1 MKRSILMVAAFAA
14 IASAS
19 VGAAKKVPVQKVGL
33 VSMKGYV
40 GQRYDDCLNR
50 RVKQENLDTLISVY
64 RNQDEES
71 NMWGSEFWGKWVQG
85 AIGMYHFTHDA
96 ELKEIIQQAEDQLME
111 CQLKN
116 GYIGDYDE
124 KHQLKGWDVWGRKYT
139 LLGLIK
145 WYWETGDKNALKSA
159 TRLLDYT
166 MTQVGPGKKSIL
178 DCGEYVGM
186 PPSSILEPTM
196 FMYQITQQERYLDFA
211 KYIAEELN
219 KPDGPQLITNA
230 NVPVALRRP
239 LKPGDAWYGKK
250 NGQKAY
256 EMMSCYVGLLELFR
270 VTGDPDLLKS
280 AEITWQHIVDE
291 EINVCGSGASHE
303 CWYGGRALQT
313 RVSALTMETCVTF
326 TWMQFCERLLEFT
339 GDPKYVD
346 QIERTMYNAL
356 MASMKADGSQI
367 VKYTPLEGYRQ
378 EGEHQCHIPIN
389 CCNANGPRAFAMIP
403 RVMYRLPS
411 RGRVDVNLFIP
422 SQATIEMG
430 GQSIALSQETEYPLN
445 GNVQITVNPQR
456 EASFTIGLRIPAW
469 SQKTAVEV
477 NGQKVE
483 GVRAGEYCLI
493 ERTWKA
499 GDKISLTTDI
509 KARLIEMNDMQAIE
523 RGPVVLARDTRFR
536 DGYIDEA
543 CLIPTHDGNIV
554 DLEPI
559 SAPKDMWMAF
569 RLTMPRGAYNTETF
583 VTNFCDFASAGNT
596 WNQAERY
603 RVWLPK
609 INDPSKVK

>member
-50 RVKQENLDTLISVY
+50 RVKPENLDTLISVY

-85 AIGMYHFTHDA
+85 AIGMYHFTHDT

-196 FMYQITQQERYLDFA
+196 FMYQITKQERYLDFA

-411 RGRVDVNLFIP
+411 KGRVDVNLFIP

-483 GVRAGEYCLI
+483 GVRAGQYCLI

>member
-50 RVKQENLDTLISVY
+50 RVKPENLDTLISVY

-85 AIGMYHFTHDA
+85 AIGMYHFTHDT

-166 MTQVGPGKKSIL
+166 MKQVGPGKKSIL

-196 FMYQITQQERYLDFA
+196 FMYQITKQERYLDFA

-339 GDPKYVD
+339 SDPKYVD

-411 RGRVDVNLFIP
+411 TGRVDVNLFIP

-483 GVRAGEYCLI
+483 GVRAGQYCLI

-499 GDKISLTTDI
+499 GDRISLTTDI

>member
-196 FMYQITQQERYLDFA
+196 FMYQITKQERYLDFA

-411 RGRVDVNLFIP
+411 KGRVDVNLFIP

-483 GVRAGEYCLI
+483 GVRAGQYCLI

-499 GDKISLTTDI
+499 GDRISLTTDI

>member
-50 RVKQENLDTLISVY
+50 RVKPENLDTLISVY

-196 FMYQITQQERYLDFA
+196 FMYQITKQERYLDFA

-411 RGRVDVNLFIP
+411 KGRVDVNLFIP

-483 GVRAGEYCLI
+483 GVRAGQYCLI

>member
-50 RVKQENLDTLISVY
+50 RVKPENLDTLISVY

-196 FMYQITQQERYLDFA
+196 FMYQITKQERYLDFA

-411 RGRVDVNLFIP
+411 KGRVDVNLFIP

-483 GVRAGEYCLI
+483 GVRAGQYCLI

-499 GDKISLTTDI
+499 GDRISLTTDI

>member
-50 RVKQENLDTLISVY
+50 RVKPENLDTLISVY

-196 FMYQITQQERYLDFA
+196 FMYQITKQERYLDFA

-239 LKPGDAWYGKK
+239 LKPGEAWYGKK

-270 VTGDPDLLKS
+270 VTGDPALLKS

-411 RGRVDVNLFIP
+411 KGRVDVNLFIP

-499 GDKISLTTDI
+499 GDRISLTTDI

>member
-1 MKRSILMVAAFAA
+1 MKRSILMVAAFTA

-196 FMYQITQQERYLDFA
+196 FMYQITKQERYLDFA

-411 RGRVDVNLFIP
+411 KGRVDVNLFIP

-483 GVRAGEYCLI
+483 GVRAGQYCLI

-499 GDKISLTTDI
+499 GDRISLTTDI

>member
-50 RVKQENLDTLISVY
+50 RVKPENLDTLISVY

-85 AIGMYHFTHDA
+85 AIGMYHFTHDT

-196 FMYQITQQERYLDFA
+196 FMYQITKQERYLDFA

-239 LKPGDAWYGKK
+239 LKPGEAWYGKK

-303 CWYGGRALQT
+303 CWFGGRALQT

-411 RGRVDVNLFIP
+411 KGRVDVNLFIP

-456 EASFTIGLRIPAW
+456 ETSFTIGLRIPAW

-483 GVRAGEYCLI
+483 GVRAGQYCLI

-499 GDKISLTTDI
+499 GDRISLTTDI

>member
-19 VGAAKKVPVQKVGL
+19 VGAAKKVPIQKVGL

-50 RVKQENLDTLISVY
+50 RVKPENLDTLISVY

-96 ELKEIIQQAEDQLME
+96 ELKEIIQQAEDQLMD

-196 FMYQITQQERYLDFA
+196 FMYQITKQERYLDFA

-411 RGRVDVNLFIP
+411 KGRVDVNLFIP

-483 GVRAGEYCLI
+483 GVRAGQYCLI

-499 GDKISLTTDI
+499 GDRISLTTDI

>member
-50 RVKQENLDTLISVY
+50 RVKPENLDTLISVY

-85 AIGMYHFTHDA
+85 AIGMYHFTHDT

-196 FMYQITQQERYLDFA
+196 FMYQITKQERYLDFA

-239 LKPGDAWYGKK
+239 LKPGEAWYGKK

-411 RGRVDVNLFIP
+411 KGRVDVNLFIP

-483 GVRAGEYCLI
+483 GVRAGQYCLI

-499 GDKISLTTDI
+499 GDRISLTTDI

>member
-196 FMYQITQQERYLDFA
+196 FMYQITKQERYLDFA

-403 RVMYRLPS
+403 RVMYRLTS
-411 RGRVDVNLFIP
+411 TGRVDVNLFIP

-483 GVRAGEYCLI
+483 GVRAGQYCLI

>member
-196 FMYQITQQERYLDFA
+196 FMYQITKQERYLDCA
-211 KYIAEELN
+211 K
-219 KPDGPQLITNA
+219 
-230 NVPVALRRP
+230 
-239 LKPGDAWYGKK
+239 
-250 NGQKAY
+250 
-256 EMMSCYVGLLELFR
+256 
-270 VTGDPDLLKS
+270 
-280 AEITWQHIVDE
+280 
-291 EINVCGSGASHE
+291 
-303 CWYGGRALQT
+303 
-313 RVSALTMETCVTF
+313 
-326 TWMQFCERLLEFT
+326 
-339 GDPKYVD
+339 
-346 QIERTMYNAL
+346 
-356 MASMKADGSQI
+356 
-367 VKYTPLEGYRQ
+367 
-378 EGEHQCHIPIN
+378 
-389 CCNANGPRAFAMIP
+389 
-403 RVMYRLPS
+403 
-411 RGRVDVNLFIP
+411 
-422 SQATIEMG
+422 
-430 GQSIALSQETEYPLN
+430 
-445 GNVQITVNPQR
+445 
-456 EASFTIGLRIPAW
+456 
-469 SQKTAVEV
+469 
-477 NGQKVE
+477 
-483 GVRAGEYCLI
+483 
-493 ERTWKA
+493 
-499 GDKISLTTDI
+499 
-509 KARLIEMNDMQAIE
+509 
-523 RGPVVLARDTRFR
+523 
-536 DGYIDEA
+536 
-543 CLIPTHDGNIV
+543 
-554 DLEPI
+554 
-559 SAPKDMWMAF
+559 
-569 RLTMPRGAYNTETF
+569 
-583 VTNFCDFASAGNT
+583 
-596 WNQAERY
+596 
-603 RVWLPK
+603 
-609 INDPSKVK
+609 

>member
-50 RVKQENLDTLISVY
+50 RVKPENLDTLISVY

-85 AIGMYHFTHDA
+85 AIGMYHFTHDT

-196 FMYQITQQERYLDFA
+196 FMYQITKQERYLDFA

-239 LKPGDAWYGKK
+239 LKPGEAWYGKK

-256 EMMSCYVGLLELFR
+256 EMMSCYVGLLELIR

-411 RGRVDVNLFIP
+411 KGRVDVNLFIP

-483 GVRAGEYCLI
+483 GVRAGQYCLI

>member
-50 RVKQENLDTLISVY
+50 RVKPENLDTLISVY

-85 AIGMYHFTHDA
+85 AIGMYHFTHDT

-196 FMYQITQQERYLDFA
+196 FMYQITKQERYLDFA

-411 RGRVDVNLFIP
+411 KGRVDVNLFIP

-456 EASFTIGLRIPAW
+456 EASFTIGLRIPVW

-483 GVRAGEYCLI
+483 GVRAGQYCLI

-499 GDKISLTTDI
+499 GDRISLTTDI

-559 SAPKDMWMAF
+559 STPKDMWMAF

>member
-50 RVKQENLDTLISVY
+50 RVKPENLDTLISVY

-85 AIGMYHFTHDA
+85 AIGMYHFTHDT

-196 FMYQITQQERYLDFA
+196 FMYQITKQERYLDFA

-239 LKPGDAWYGKK
+239 LKPGEAWYGKK

-291 EINVCGSGASHE
+291 EINICGSGASHE

-411 RGRVDVNLFIP
+411 KGRVDVNLFIP

-483 GVRAGEYCLI
+483 GVRAGQYCLI

-499 GDKISLTTDI
+499 GDRISLTTDI

>member
-196 FMYQITQQERYLDFA
+196 FMYQITKQERYLDFA

>member
-50 RVKQENLDTLISVY
+50 RVKPENLDTLISVY

-85 AIGMYHFTHDA
+85 AIGMYHFTHDT

-196 FMYQITQQERYLDFA
+196 FMYQITKQERYLDFA

-239 LKPGDAWYGKK
+239 LKPGEAWYGKK

-411 RGRVDVNLFIP
+411 KGRVDVNLFIP

-456 EASFTIGLRIPAW
+456 ETSFTIGLRIPAW

-483 GVRAGEYCLI
+483 GVRAGQYCLI

-499 GDKISLTTDI
+499 GDRISLTTDI

>member
-50 RVKQENLDTLISVY
+50 RVKPENLDTLISVY

-85 AIGMYHFTHDA
+85 AIGMYHFTHDT

-196 FMYQITQQERYLDFA
+196 FMYQITKQERYLDFA

-411 RGRVDVNLFIP
+411 KGRVDVNLFIP

-483 GVRAGEYCLI
+483 GVRAGQYCLI

-499 GDKISLTTDI
+499 GDRISLTTDI

>member
-1 MKRSILMVAAFAA
+1 MKRTTLLAVALAVM
-14 IASAS
+14 ISA
-19 VGAAKKVPVQKVGL
+19 GMHAAKKTPVQKVGL
-33 VSMKGYV
+33 VSMQGYV
-40 GQRYDDCLNR
+40 GQRYDECLNR
-50 RVKQENLDTLISVY
+50 RVKTENLDTLISVY
-64 RNQDEES
+64 RHQDEES

-85 AIGMYHFTHDA
+85 AIGMYHFTHDE
-96 ELKEIIQQAEDQLME
+96 ELKGIIQQAEDRLMA

-124 KHQLKGWDVWGRKYT
+124 QHQLGGWDVWGRKYT

-178 DCGEYVGM
+178 ECGAYVGM

-196 FMYQITQQERYLDFA
+196 FMYQTTGQQRYLDFA
-211 KYIAEELN
+211 KYIAEEL
-219 KPDGPQLITNA
+219 DRVGGPQLITRA
-230 NVPVALRRP
+230 DVPVALRVP
-239 LKPGDAWYGKK
+239 LKPGDAWYGNK

-270 VTGDPDLLKS
+270 ETGEPDLLKS
-280 AEITWQHIVDE
+280 AQTTWQHIVDE
-291 EINVCGSGASHE
+291 EINICGSGASHE

-356 MASMKADGSQI
+356 MASMKGDGSQI

-411 RGRVDVNLFIP
+411 EGRVDINLFVP
-422 SQATIEMG
+422 SQTTIEMG
-430 GQSIALSQETEYPLN
+430 GQSIALSQETDYPLH
-445 GNVQITVNPQR
+445 GDVHIGVSPQHEATFTV
-456 EASFTIGLRIPAW
+456 ALRIPAW
-469 SQKTAVEV
+469 SRNTRVEV
-477 NGQKVE
+477 NGKQVE
-483 GVRAGEYCLI
+483 GVKAGEYCLI
-493 ERTWKA
+493 ERAWKA
-499 GDKISLTTDI
+499 GDKVTLNTDI
-509 KARLIEMNDMQAIE
+509 QARLVEMNDMQAIE

-536 DGYIDEA
+536 DGYVDEA

-554 DLEPI
+554 NLEPVP
-559 SAPKDMWMAF
+559 APKGMWMAF
-569 RLTMPRGAYNTETF
+569 RITMPRGAYNTEKFETR
-583 VTNFCDFASAGNT
+583 FCDFASAGNT
-596 WNQAERY
+596 WDKAERY

-609 INDPSKVK
+609 INDPSKVR

>member
-50 RVKQENLDTLISVY
+50 RVKPENLDTLISVY

-196 FMYQITQQERYLDFA
+196 FMYQITKQERYLDFA

-270 VTGDPDLLKS
+270 VTGDPALLKS

-411 RGRVDVNLFIP
+411 KGRVDVNLFIP
-422 SQATIEMG
+422 SQATIDMG

-483 GVRAGEYCLI
+483 GVRAGQYCLI

-499 GDKISLTTDI
+499 GDRISLTTDI

>member
-50 RVKQENLDTLISVY
+50 RVKPENLDTLISVY

-196 FMYQITQQERYLDFA
+196 FMYQITKQERYLDFA

-239 LKPGDAWYGKK
+239 LKPGEAWYGKK

-411 RGRVDVNLFIP
+411 KGRVDVNLFIP

-483 GVRAGEYCLI
+483 GVRAGQYCLI

-499 GDKISLTTDI
+499 GDRISLTTDI

>member
-50 RVKQENLDTLISVY
+50 RVKPENLDTLISVY

-85 AIGMYHFTHDA
+85 AIGMYHFTHDT

-196 FMYQITQQERYLDFA
+196 FMYQITKQERYLDFA

-411 RGRVDVNLFIP
+411 KGRVDVNLFIP

-499 GDKISLTTDI
+499 GDRISLTTDI

>member
-1 MKRSILMVAAFAA
+1 MVAAFAA

-50 RVKQENLDTLISVY
+50 RVKPENLDTLISVY

-196 FMYQITQQERYLDFA
+196 FMYQITKQERYLDFA

-239 LKPGDAWYGKK
+239 LKPGEAWYGKK

-411 RGRVDVNLFIP
+411 KGRVDVNLFIP

-445 GNVQITVNPQR
+445 GNVQITVNLQR

-483 GVRAGEYCLI
+483 GVRAGQYCLI

-609 INDPSKVK
+609 INDPSKH

>member
-50 RVKQENLDTLISVY
+50 RVKPENLDTLISVY

-196 FMYQITQQERYLDFA
+196 FMYQITKQERYLDFA

-239 LKPGDAWYGKK
+239 LKPGEAWYGKK

-389 CCNANGPRAFAMIP
+389 CCNANGPRAFAMIH

-411 RGRVDVNLFIP
+411 TGRVDVNLFIP

-483 GVRAGEYCLI
+483 GVRAGQYCLI

>member
-50 RVKQENLDTLISVY
+50 RVKPENLDTLISVY

-85 AIGMYHFTHDA
+85 AIGMYHFTHDT

-196 FMYQITQQERYLDFA
+196 FMYQITKQERYLNFA

-411 RGRVDVNLFIP
+411 KGRVDVNLFIP

-483 GVRAGEYCLI
+483 GVRAGQYCLI

-499 GDKISLTTDI
+499 GDRISLTTDI

-596 WNQAERY
+596 WNQTERY

>member
-96 ELKEIIQQAEDQLME
+96 ELKEIIQQAEDQLMD

-196 FMYQITQQERYLDFA
+196 FMYQITKQERYLDFA

-411 RGRVDVNLFIP
+411 KGRVDVNLFIP

-483 GVRAGEYCLI
+483 GVRAGQYCLI

>member
-1 MKRSILMVAAFAA
+1 MVAAFAA

-50 RVKQENLDTLISVY
+50 RVKPENLDTLISVY

-85 AIGMYHFTHDA
+85 AIGMYHFTHDT

-196 FMYQITQQERYLDFA
+196 FMYQITKQERYLDFA

-239 LKPGDAWYGKK
+239 LKPGEAWYGKK

-411 RGRVDVNLFIP
+411 KGRVDVNLFIP

-483 GVRAGEYCLI
+483 GVRAGQYCLI

-499 GDKISLTTDI
+499 GDRISLTTDI

>member
-1 MKRSILMVAAFAA
+1 
-14 IASAS
+14 
-19 VGAAKKVPVQKVGL
+19 
-33 VSMKGYV
+33 
-40 GQRYDDCLNR
+40 
-50 RVKQENLDTLISVY
+50 
-64 RNQDEES
+64 
-71 NMWGSEFWGKWVQG
+71 
-85 AIGMYHFTHDA
+85 
-96 ELKEIIQQAEDQLME
+96 
-111 CQLKN
+111 
-116 GYIGDYDE
+116 
-124 KHQLKGWDVWGRKYT
+124 
-139 LLGLIK
+139 
-145 WYWETGDKNALKSA
+145 
-159 TRLLDYT
+159 
-166 MTQVGPGKKSIL
+166 
-178 DCGEYVGM
+178 
-186 PPSSILEPTM
+186 
-196 FMYQITQQERYLDFA
+196 
-211 KYIAEELN
+211 
-219 KPDGPQLITNA
+219 
-230 NVPVALRRP
+230 
-239 LKPGDAWYGKK
+239 
-250 NGQKAY
+250 
-256 EMMSCYVGLLELFR
+256 
-270 VTGDPDLLKS
+270 
-280 AEITWQHIVDE
+280 
-291 EINVCGSGASHE
+291 
-303 CWYGGRALQT
+303 
-313 RVSALTMETCVTF
+313 
-326 TWMQFCERLLEFT
+326 
-339 GDPKYVD
+339 
-346 QIERTMYNAL
+346 
-356 MASMKADGSQI
+356 
-367 VKYTPLEGYRQ
+367 
-378 EGEHQCHIPIN
+378 
-389 CCNANGPRAFAMIP
+389 
-403 RVMYRLPS
+403 
-411 RGRVDVNLFIP
+411 
-422 SQATIEMG
+422 MG

-483 GVRAGEYCLI
+483 GVRAGQYCLI

>member
-50 RVKQENLDTLISVY
+50 RVKPENLDTLISVY
-64 RNQDEES
+64 RNQDEEL

-85 AIGMYHFTHDA
+85 AIGMYHFTHDT

-196 FMYQITQQERYLDFA
+196 FMYQITKQERYLDFA

-230 NVPVALRRP
+230 NEPVALRRP
-239 LKPGDAWYGKK
+239 LKPGEAWYGKK

-411 RGRVDVNLFIP
+411 KGRVDVNLFIP

-483 GVRAGEYCLI
+483 GVRAGQYCLI

-499 GDKISLTTDI
+499 GDRISLTTDI

>member
-1 MKRSILMVAAFAA
+1 MVAAFAA

-50 RVKQENLDTLISVY
+50 RVKPENLDTLISVY

-196 FMYQITQQERYLDFA
+196 FMYQITKQERYLDFA

-411 RGRVDVNLFIP
+411 KGRVDVNLFIP

-483 GVRAGEYCLI
+483 GVRAGQYCLI

-499 GDKISLTTDI
+499 GDRISLTTDI